1 MTRHLARFVPA
12 LAAAVVSLVSV
23 SAQTQAPPQAS
34 ADAARTRTLFFQRD
48 YEMALAEAAPKIA
61 SQPAGSELAAWHIL
75 ANSRAGDED
84 AAVKAARLMVSNA
97 PTSGWSWLALA
108 GALYYRGEDV
118 AEAAEAGAK
127 AFQLMPDSP
136 DAAWIHAQT
145 LAGDEKRRQE
155 AIAFID
161 GRRSRSAE
169 LVNVKGYV
177 LYSQSSSGRTRDEA
191 KLKAALDAFD
201 EAHKIDPNN
210 VNALYLPGTYLS
222 GLRRADDAIPLLKQA
237 VAIAPGST
245 AVHQAYWRALNG
257 SQKLNAEQKV
267 AEIQGDMTP
276 FLQKHGSRAAVM
288 YAASSMYGDLKN
300 KDKQRELEEAVLA
313 KFPGSMESEWIAAYR
328 WREIQ
333 QQKDGNKTPEYRKI
347 LADFVAR
354 PTHHHTG
361 LLGEAYRNLFFVL
374 VEDKA
379 TTADTLRPILEGM
392 VRCETTNVHIVHAS
406 ALVSLADNKILLP
419 EAEKLGRG
427 SMDVLRKKVDSQRWA
442 YETEGDY
449 ERGMNWMVSMGH
461 DALGWVLFAEDK
473 LDEAERQLLM
483 SYEMNHESR
492 VNLHH
497 LGKFYEAKGDTSR
510 AEHYYVAGLSVQAPG
525 VNPCEAPLKEL
536 YAKKNPGNPGG
547 FDKYIENIRDADRI
561 KRNEKILAERV
572 KSPEPAPAFNL
583 KTLDGKRV
591 SLDSLKGK
599 IVAIN
604 FWGIWCG
611 WCIQE
616 LPDYQKLY
624 DKYKDDKDIVI
635 LTIDNDHNPDD
646 VPPWMKQKGY
656 TFPVLL
662 DDGFVAKAGITAF
675 PTTWFLDREGRRVFV
690 KVGWSEKLL
699 EEFSWRLEA
708 IR

>member
-1 MTRHLARFVPA
+1 MPRLHSRLIAT
-12 LAAAVVSLVSV
+12 AVAGILTLVSV
-23 SAQTQAPPQAS
+23 SAQTP
-34 ADAARTRTLFFQRD
+34 ADAARARTLFFQRD
-48 YEMALAEAAPKIA
+48 YESALAETTPKVA
-61 SQPAGSELAAWHIL
+61 SQPAGSELAAWHVL
-75 ANSRAGDED
+75 ATARAGDED
-84 AAVKAARLMVSNA
+84 DAVKAGRLMVSSA
-97 PTSGWSWLALA
+97 PMSGWSWLALA

-127 AFQLMPDSP
+127 AFQLMPDSA
-136 DAAWIHAQT
+136 DAAWIHAQSM
-145 LAGDEKRRQE
+145 AGDDKRRQE

-169 LVNVKGYV
+169 LVNVKGYI

-191 KLKAALDAFD
+191 KFKASLDAFD

-210 VNALYLPGTYLS
+210 VNALYLPGTYLTS
-222 GLRRADDAIPLLKQA
+222 LRRADEAIPLLKQA
-237 VAIAPGST
+237 VTIAPGST

-257 SQKLNAEQKV
+257 SQKLTAEQKP
-267 AEIQGDMTP
+267 AEIQADMTP

-300 KDKQRELEEAVLA
+300 KDKQRELEEMVLS

-328 WREIQ
+328 WRDLQ
-333 QQKDGNKTPEYRKI
+333 QSNKEYAKDPAYRKL

-354 PTHHHTG
+354 PSHHHIG
-361 LLGEAYRNLFFVL
+361 LLGEAYRDLFFVL

-379 TTADTLRPILEGM
+379 MTADQLRPILEGM

-406 ALVSLADNKILLP
+406 ALVSLADHKILLP

-449 ERGMNWMVSMGH
+449 ERGMNWMVSMGY
-461 DALGWVLFAEDK
+461 DALGWVLNAEGK
-473 LDEAERQLLM
+473 LDEAEQQLLM

-525 VNPCEAPLKEL
+525 VNPCETSLKDL
-536 YAKKNPGNPGG
+536 YATKNPGNPGG
-547 FDKYIENIRDADRI
+547 FDKYIADIRDADRI
-561 KRNEKILAERV
+561 KRNEKVLAERV
-572 KSPEPAPAFNL
+572 KTPEPAPAFNL
-583 KTLDGKRV
+583 KTLDGTRV

-624 DKYKDDKDIVI
+624 DKYKNDPDIVI